1 MPHVPTKTGMRA
13 GSIPV
18 IHHRCIEEQFQPPFW
33 NQQTLMRLSP
43 LFFVVSW
50 LEYNRLPVCANMPQ
64 GCVTKGNRCFKPS
77 QHFQEPAGD
86 KSSRVKWRGWIPF
99 WIFSPPWPLMPAWA
113 GRRSG
118 LPLAC
123 RKRPNLLSNRP
134 SALLWCAQIYHG
146 NKTQWQRVSQF
157 IAGSIIRATL
167 RFVGNSL
174 PLTGRHSWLEI
185 DQVI

>member
-1 MPHVPTKTGMRA
+1 MH
-13 GSIPV
+13 
-18 IHHRCIEEQFQPPFW
+18 
-33 NQQTLMRLSP
+33 LSL

-50 LEYNRLPVCANMPQ
+50 LEYNRLPVCAKMPQ

-77 QHFQEPAGD
+77 QHFQEPASD
-86 KSSRVKWRGWIPF
+86 KSGRVKWKGWILF
-99 WIFSPPWPLMPAWA
+99 LIFFSLPWPLTPAWA
-113 GRRSG
+113 GRRPGVS
-118 LPLAC
+118 
-123 RKRPNLLSNRP
+123 LSHPENG
-134 SALLWCAQIYHG
+134 QIMPYYDAFRQRIYRG
-146 NKTQWQRVSQF
+146 KKTQWQHVSQF